1 MEANNLIFS
10 SNFNSEYEDICFD
23 MLMEHLSDLEYD
35 KVYVKN
41 VSVFE
46 NVVLFFAE
54 IEGKESIIRVPILND

>member
-10 SNFNSEYEDICFD
+10 SKFNSEYEDVCFD
-23 MLMEHLSDLEYD
+23 MLMEHLSDVEYD

-54 IEGKESIIRVPILND
+54 IEGKESIIRVPISND

>member
-23 MLMEHLSDLEYD
+23 MLMEHLSDVEYD

-54 IEGKESIIRVPILND
+54 IEGKESIIRVPISND

>member
-10 SNFNSEYEDICFD
+10 SKFNSEYEDVCFD
-23 MLMEHLSDLEYD
+23 MLMEHLSDVEYD